1 MTEREMFE
9 KSFQRPSN
17 YFKLSGERQWE
28 IDKELG
34 ILDWMG
40 DDLSKEDM
48 VRFRAH
54 YNIKERKKVIDE
66 KLQNR
71 FDDTP
76 KKLTKS
82 DKYLA
87 RLVWNRYKDLYK
99 RSDKLKPGEYA
110 RRRKH
115 YLNMIDEILGWNEI
129 DEYEDRVSEPPQ

>member
-28 IDKELG
+28 IDDFLG

-40 DDLSKEDM
+40 NDLSKKDM
-48 VRFRAH
+48 ERFHNH
-54 YNIKERKKVIDE
+54 YDIKTKAKKIDE
-66 KLQNR
+66 KLENR
-71 FDDTP
+71 FDDAP

-99 RSDKLKPGEYA
+99 QSQQNKLKPGEYA
-110 RRRKH
+110 KRRKT
-115 YLNMIDEILGWNEI
+115 YLNLIDEVLGWNETN
-129 DEYEDRVSEPPQ
+129 EL